1 MIKPL
6 PYVEKI
12 QPYVPG
18 KPIKEVERELGIK
31 KAIKLASNE
40 NPLGPSPKVIEAIK
54 DFLKE
59 PEELARY
66 PEGSG
71 YYLKNAL
78 SKKFLQ
84 KGVNLSHD
92 EIILGNGSNELID
105 IAVKTYLG
113 PGDEAIMATPS
124 FIVYAMSVMS
134 QGGIAKELPLKDWR
148 HDLEGMLR
156 EITPKTKIIFIA
168 NPNNPTGTINFRE
181 EFHNFMES
189 LPDNILL
196 IMDEAYYEYVSNDKY
211 PDTIKY
217 FQEGRNILILRT
229 FSKAYGLA
237 GLRIG
242 YGIAKAE
249 IIREINRIR
258 EPFNTNTVAQI
269 AAEAALNDEEHL
281 RRVIQINEEGKKYLY
296 KELEK
301 IEPIKFLSTETNFI
315 YIILPEHISSKEVF
329 ESLLKEGVIIR
340 PVGPRQ
346 IRVTIGLKEENEAF
360 IESFKKF
367 FKKEVKSWT

>member
-134 QGGIAKELPLKDWR
+134 QGGIAKEVPLKDWR

-181 EFHNFMES
+181 EFHTFMES

-196 IMDEAYYEYVSNDKY
+196 IMDEAYYEYVINDKY

>member
-181 EFHNFMES
+181 EFHTFMES

-196 IMDEAYYEYVSNDKY
+196 IMDEAYYEYVINDKY

-258 EPFNTNTVAQI
+258 EPFNTNTLAQI

>member
-134 QGGIAKELPLKDWR
+134 QGGIAKEVPLKDWR

-181 EFHNFMES
+181 EFHTFMES

-196 IMDEAYYEYVSNDKY
+196 IMDEAYYEYVINDKY

-258 EPFNTNTVAQI
+258 EPFNTNTLAQI

>member
-134 QGGIAKELPLKDWR
+134 QGGIAKEVPLKDWR

-281 RRVIQINEEGKKYLY
+281 KRVIQINEEGKKYLY

>member
-31 KAIKLASNE
+31 KAVKLASNE
-40 NPLGPSPKVIEAIK
+40 NPLGPSPKVIRAINE
-54 DFLKE
+54 FLSQ

-78 SKKFLQ
+78 CEVFSRK
-84 KGVNLSHD
+84 NTPITHD

-105 IAVKTYLG
+105 IAVKTYIG
-113 PGDEAIMATPS
+113 PGDEAIMAKPS
-124 FIVYAMSVMS
+124 FIVYSMSVTA

-148 HDLEGMLR
+148 HNLKGMLN
-156 EITPKTKIIFIA
+156 EITEKTKIVFIS
-168 NPNNPTGTINFRE
+168 NPNNPTGTMNYRDEFEDFMRE
-181 EFHNFMES
+181 
-189 LPDNILL
+189 LPDGVLV
-196 IMDEAYYEYVSNDKY
+196 IMDEAYYEYVKDPDY
-211 PDTIKY
+211 PDTLKY
-217 FQEGRNILILRT
+217 FKDGRDILILRT

-237 GLRIG
+237 SLRIG

-249 IIREINRIR
+249 IIREMNRIR
-258 EPFNTNTVAQI
+258 EPFNTNTIAQI
-269 AAEAALNDEEHL
+269 AAEAALKDEEHL
-281 RRVIQINEEGKKYLY
+281 QRVLSLNEDGKSYLYQELDKLSQIKYL
-296 KELEK
+296 
-301 IEPIKFLSTETNFI
+301 PTQTNFI
-315 YIILPEHISSKEVF
+315 YIILPDGKSSKEIF
-329 ESLLKEGVIIR
+329 EFLLKEGVIIR
-340 PVGPRQ
+340 PVGPRE

-360 IESFKKF
+360 VKAINKF
-367 FKKEVKSWT
+367 FKREG